1 MESHLKIINVQYS
14 FRLKS
19 KTDVGTGTT
28 IGVVETFSREGT
40 IKPNHEFLHLTGL
53 FQSMWKGMNH
63 MKIITQGCPQKEKTG
78 YFMTLSKIHKTP
90 THLTKL

>member
-53 FQSMWKGMNH
+53 F
-63 MKIITQGCPQKEKTG
+63 
-78 YFMTLSKIHKTP
+78 
-90 THLTKL
+90 